1 MIIVYFFDFRQSKC
15 APAILANSMSSYGPH
30 FVEPTFKKD
39 KQSILIQSG
48 DAGKLAHIPIKA
60 ARNNDSCSVFHDD
73 RLSKFTNYVMKGGQK
88 DLARSLIE
96 KCFENIKRMQLEKY
110 NKASTDEDKSKI
122 ETNPLAVLHQA
133 VANCR
138 PLLNLTPIKRGGV
151 KYQVPIPITE
161 KRSFFLAMK
170 WLVEASREKERTVH
184 LPEKMAYE
192 LLDAANNQ
200 GRVVKRKQD
209 LHRQCEANR
218 AYAHYR
224 WS

>member
-1 MIIVYFFDFRQSKC
+1 
-15 APAILANSMSSYGPH
+15 MSQYGPH
-30 FVEPTFKKD
+30 FIEPVFKKD
-39 KQSILIQSG
+39 KQSHLIETGEAS
-48 DAGKLAHIPIKA
+48 KLAHIPIKA

-73 RLSKFTNYVMKGGQK
+73 RLSKFTNYIMKGGQK
-88 DLARSLIE
+88 ELARNLIE
-96 KCFENIKRMQLEKY
+96 KCFENIKRMQLAKY
-110 NKASTDEDKSKI
+110 HKTTEEERNKI
-122 ETNPLAVLHQA
+122 ETNPIKILNMAIE
-133 VANCR
+133 NSR

-161 KRSFFLAMK
+161 KKSYYLACK

-200 GRVVKRKQD
+200 GRVVKKKHD

>member
-1 MIIVYFFDFRQSKC
+1 
-15 APAILANSMSSYGPH
+15 MSSYGPH

-39 KQSILIQSG
+39 KQSVLIDSG
-48 DAGKLAHIPIKA
+48 DAVKLAHIPIKA

-110 NKASTDEDKSKI
+110 NKATDEDKSKI